1 MEITNTFLFNQSADS
16 IYAYYTDPELITE
29 KMEALGARNIEI
41 KIEQN
46 ESVTEI
52 IVSREVALDLPG
64 PLKTFAQPWNK
75 VTQKETWTG
84 EKGGPYYGEME
95 IITEGIPLQVTG
107 QMKIKATSKGSAA
120 AVLTDINSNFPLIG
134 KTITKFAA
142 QASENAIDEELEYI
156 ANNA

>member
-1 MEITNTFLFNQSADS
+1 MQITNTFLFNQSADS
-16 IYAYYTDPELITE
+16 IYGYYTDSDLIIE

-41 KIEQN
+41 EIVQN
-46 ESVTEI
+46 ESVTEV

-64 PLKTFAQPWNK
+64 PIKKFAKPWNK

-95 IITEGIPLQVTG
+95 IITEGIPLKVNG
-107 QMKIKATSKGSAA
+107 QMKIKATPNGSAA
-120 AVLTDINSNFPLIG
+120 AIITEINSNIPLVG

-142 QASENAIDEELEYI
+142 QASEEAIDEELEYI